1 MTKYVDVHLT
11 MRAYSYQLRAMLG
24 TLLTGLHL
32 GDSKPIKLIP
42 IGLFLTGDTRKIFVS
57 NIQDRRRVSLGARL
71 DRL

>member
-1 MTKYVDVHLT
+1 MYIFSKVLYFLLVALLVHRSLQRMTKYVDVHLT

-42 IGLFLTGDTRKIFVS
+42 IGLFLS
-57 NIQDRRRVSLGARL
+57 
-71 DRL
+71 